1 MTVEIKGLGKITA
14 SKEVLNTLSS
24 IICEASGSYE
34 NRGRKALAENASNI
48 ANAIYNE
55 LEKVNYY
62 N

>member
-24 IICEASGSYE
+24 LIWESSESYE
-34 NRGRKALAENASNI
+34 NRGRKALAKDASDI
-48 ANAIYNE
+48 ANAIYDE
-55 LEKVNYY
+55 LDKANYY